1 MGRIVATILT
11 CSGLLLLAWDW
22 AGLDLAVMRG
32 LGGPGGFPW
41 RDAFFT
47 RVVLHDGGRIVA
59 ALLLVWLVVGIWR
72 PTGPMRH
79 VPRAERVWCL
89 VACIACL
96 VGISLLKR
104 ASLTSCP
111 WSLAEFGGVA
121 RYVSHWAWGVA
132 DGGGGSCF
140 PSGHASSAFG
150 FMPIVAVL
158 WAHARRAAWGWI
170 AGLAVFG
177 LAIGAGQVLRG
188 AHYPS
193 HVAWTA
199 WDCAAITALA
209 WYAWFALRNRH
220 ARGGVASTGQV
231 VEE

>member
-1 MGRIVATILT
+1 MSRVVATILIAFA
-11 CSGLLLLAWDW
+11 LLLFAWD
-22 AGLDLAVMRG
+22 ATGLDLAMMRG
-32 LGGPGGFPW
+32 LGGPAGFAW
-41 RDAFFT
+41 RDAFVT

-59 ALLLVWLVVGIWR
+59 ALLLVGLVVNIWK
-72 PTGPMRH
+72 PIGPMTR
-79 VPRAERVWCL
+79 VPRADRVWCL
-89 VACIACL
+89 AACVACL

-158 WAHARRAAWGWI
+158 WGRARRAAWWWV
-170 AGLAVFG
+170 AALALFG
-177 LAIGAGQVLRG
+177 LAIGCGQVMRG
-188 AHYPS
+188 AHHPS
-193 HVAWTA
+193 HVMWTA
-199 WDCAAITALA
+199 WCCAAFTALA
-209 WYAWFALRNRH
+209 WFGWGAFQRSRPMQPETDS
-220 ARGGVASTGQV
+220 RSG
-231 VEE
+231 